1 MDLKIFRDKTNLE
14 IMDYLSAKIRGE
26 RKIRRLSQKDFALL
40 AGISVR
46 TFKRFE
52 QDCNGSVDNFIKVLR
67 AYDKVNFFQYLFIEE
82 NQKSRLTPIDRI
94 VEARKKSLSR
104 D

>member
-1 MDLKIFRDKTNLE
+1 MDLNSFKNKSNIEL
-14 IMDYLSAKIRGE
+14 MDYLSAKIRGE
-26 RKIRRLSQKDFALL
+26 RRKRKLSQVEFARL
-40 AGISVR
+40 ANIPVR

-67 AYDKVNFFQYLFIEE
+67 AFDKVNFFQYLFIEE
-82 NQKSRLTPIDRI
+82 NQKSRPTPIDRI

>member
-1 MDLKIFRDKTNLE
+1 MDLKAFSDKTNLE
-14 IMDYLSAKIRGE
+14 IMDYLSAKIRAE
-26 RKIRRLSQKDFALL
+26 RKRRKLSQEQFALL

-52 QDCNGSVDNFIKVLR
+52 QDCNGSVDNLINVFR
-67 AYDKVNFFQYLFIEE
+67 AFGKVNFFQAVAFENVQDCKPAVILKIEGAH
-82 NQKSRLTPIDRI
+82 R
-94 VEARKKSLSR
+94 KSLSR